1 MNKFKYYINI
11 LIFFTAIFLISI
23 INLIS
28 PKNETVSETE
38 NRALAGKPS
47 YSNENLLSG
56 QYFRDFESYFADH
69 FLKREI
75 LVQKSKDI
83 SSLKGIQREE
93 EVFLVDYDGQNV
105 GGGESQ
111 EEQEENDDT
120 KDEEKEIKDKTEP
133 ATKGN
138 LLILNDTVMEIYKFN
153 EASSKSYANMINTVK
168 DKMGDDVKV
177 YSLIAPIQIEFLE
190 NKKYKDL
197 SDSQLDCIEFL
208 KSNFSKD
215 IISVD
220 AYKTLHDHIDEYV
233 YYRTDHHWTALG
245 AYYGYTGFAETA
257 GFEAVPLDEYKKE
270 VAPGFLGHL
279 STINPS
285 EKVNDNPDDVVY
297 YNPPVKSSMEVFYYD
312 KETGEKKSYE
322 GAVISKSYLDT
333 DQKYGVFIGGDFPLG
348 VIKTNAG
355 TDKKIMVIK
364 DSYGNSFIPFLV
376 AHYSEIYVVD
386 PRHYKESII
395 NLAHENGINEVLF
408 VNYILTTNFQAY
420 MDSVLKLTE

>member
-11 LIFFTAIFLISI
+11 LIFFTAIFLISML
-23 INLIS
+23 NLIS
-28 PKNETVSETE
+28 PKNETISEIE
-38 NRALAGKPS
+38 NRALAKKPS
-47 YSNENLLSG
+47 YSKENLLSG

-111 EEQEENDDT
+111 GESDDT
-120 KDEEKEIKDKTEP
+120 DDEKNEEKDKTES

-153 EASSKSYANMINTVK
+153 EASSKSYANMINSVK
-168 DKMGDDVKV
+168 EKLGDNVKV
-177 YSLIAPIQIEFLE
+177 YSLITPIQIEFLE

-197 SDSQLDCIEFL
+197 SDSQLDSIKYV
-208 KSNFSKD
+208 KSNLSKD

-245 AYYGYTGFAETA
+245 AYYGYTGFAEAA
-257 GFEAVPLDEYKKE
+257 GFQAIPLDEYKKDE
-270 VAPGFLGHL
+270 AHGFLGHL

-285 EKVNDNPDDVVY
+285 EKVNNNPDDVTY
-297 YNPPVKSSMEVFYYD
+297 YIPPVKSKMEVFYYD

-322 GAVISKSYLDT
+322 GSVISKSYLDT

-408 VNYILTTNFQAY
+408 VNYILTTNFQTY